1 MVKSLSSFAIL
12 TVLAAS
18 VVALPIFASKA
29 QPAEPA
35 AFAKADRLKLKAP
48 ASECSAEVW
57 PKIATSCLHGAG
69 PTAKIV
75 EARLVTARR

>member
-1 MVKSLSSFAIL
+1 MIKSLAIL

-18 VVALPIFASKA
+18 VMALPIFPSKA

-35 AFAKADRLKLKAP
+35 AFAKADRSKLKAP
-48 ASECSAEVW
+48 ASECLAEVW
-57 PKIATSCLHGAG
+57 PKISASCLHGAG
-69 PTAKIV
+69 ITGQPV